1 MQTGDTNYYY
11 KNELDKACFQHDV
24 AYRYFKDLARR
35 AASDNVL
42 RDKAFNI
49 AKNPKYD
56 GYQRGFAAM
65 VYKCFV
71 KKSPGSS
78 VNEHNEHSLDLAE
91 ELHKPII
98 RKFKKTTVYSGFK
111 DNIWGND
118 LADMQLIR
126 KFNKGFRFLL
136 CVVDIFSKYSWV
148 IPLKEE
154 KDITITNAFQ
164 KTLKESNR
172 KPKKIWVDKGS
183 EFYNSFFNKMVKR

>member
-1 MQTGDTNYYY
+1 MAYGD
-11 KNELDKACFQHDV
+11 L
-24 AYRYFKDLARR
+24 KDLAKRT
-35 AASDNVL
+35 ASDKVL

-98 RKFKKTTVYSGFK
+98 RKFKKRTVYSGFK
-111 DNIWGND
+111 DNIWGDD
-118 LADMQLIR
+118 LADMQLIN
-126 KFNKGFRFLL
+126 KFKKGFKFLL
-136 CVVDIFSKYSWV
+136 CVIDTFIKYAWV
-148 IPLKEE
+148 LLLKDKES
-154 KDITITNAFQ
+154 ITVANGFQ
-164 KTLKESNR
+164 KN
-172 KPKKIWVDKGS
+172 
-183 EFYNSFFNKMVKR
+183 FKRI